1 MMINKRFLLVML
13 LVLSL
18 ALVTA
23 CSSEPAQAPGPEVQ
37 DGYTDGM
44 YYAQDDEYA
53 SSGWKS
59 AVILKVE
66 KGAVVEANWTAISKD
81 GGLDKKTASINGD
94 YGMVAKGGAQA
105 EWHEQA
111 GLVEDYLIETQ
122 DLEALTYD
130 AEGYTDA
137 VSGVSIHVN
146 DFVLLA
152 QKALEAGPQARGPYI
167 DGGYYT
173 EGDAFN
179 NGWKETVKLT
189 VLYGNIVSAN
199 WNALPEEG
207 DLDKKTASMEGEYG
221 MVAKGGAQ
229 AEWHEQAMAV
239 EARLI
244 ESQDPKSVETDSD
257 GYTDAIAGVSIHVNG
272 FFELVQKALQDAK

>member
-1 MMINKRFLLVML
+1 V
-13 LVLSL
+13 
-18 ALVTA
+18 
-23 CSSEPAQAPGPEVQ
+23 
-37 DGYTDGM
+37 Y
-44 YYAQDDEYA
+44 
-53 SSGWKS
+53 
-59 AVILKVE
+59 VIRH
-66 KGAVVEANWTAISKD
+66 GF
-81 GGLDKKTASINGD
+81 
-94 YGMVAKGGAQA
+94 
-105 EWHEQA
+105 HF
-111 GLVEDYLIETQ
+111 
-122 DLEALTYD
+122 
-130 AEGYTDA
+130 
-137 VSGVSIHVN
+137 N

-167 DGGYYT
+167 DGGYYA

-179 NGWKETVKLT
+179 IGWKETVKLT
-189 VLYGNIVSAN
+189 VLYGKIVSAN

-272 FFELVQKALQDAK
+272 FFELAQKALQDAK